1 MGPRD
6 FTEARIRRMKI
17 YRLKRESVRS
27 VELFIM
33 TECFNVKIANA
44 VIGCV
49 VKGVYQNDIK
59 LEMIF
64 FVVKNARVQKKGLK
78 FTINE

>member
-1 MGPRD
+1 MRVKMKVK
-6 FTEARIRRMKI
+6 MKI
-17 YRLKRESVRS
+17 YRLKRESVKS

-49 VKGVYQNDIK
+49 VKGVNQNDIK

-64 FVVKNARVQKKGLK
+64 LVVKNARVQKKGLK